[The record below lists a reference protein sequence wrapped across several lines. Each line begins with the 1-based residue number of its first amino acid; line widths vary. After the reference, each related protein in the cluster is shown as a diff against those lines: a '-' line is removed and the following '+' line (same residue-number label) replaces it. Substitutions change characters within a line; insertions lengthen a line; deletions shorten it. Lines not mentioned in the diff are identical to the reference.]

1 MKKHFTLNR
10 ANKGTDHSFSLE
22 PQGLEKFI
30 RNLKRVELLMGNDE
44 KRLLKSEKKP
54 LYKMKKSI
62 VASKN
67 LIAGS
72 KITFKDLDFKSPG
85 GGLEPFEYN
94 RLIGKKLR
102 KNIKKEQPIF
112 FKNVK

>member
-1 MKKHFTLNR
+1 MSVMKKTFKN
-10 ANKGTDHSFSLE
+10 
-22 PQGLEKFI
+22 EK
-30 RNLKRVELLMGNDE
+30 NLCTNE
-44 KRLLKSEKKP
+44 
-54 LYKMKKSI
+54 KSI

-72 KITFKDLDFKSPG
+72 ITFKDLDFKSPG

-94 RLIGKKLR
+94 RIIGKKLR